1 MTNSEQFQSG
11 YQCGY
16 VAIIGR
22 PNVGKSTLLN
32 RIIGQKICITSH
44 KPQTTRHRI
53 LGIKTTRT
61 AQAIYVDTPGLH
73 LNEER
78 EMNRYMNRTASSTL
92 HDVDV
97 VIFVVERLVW
107 NKEDQYV
114 MEKIKRSAV
123 PVILVINKID
133 LIADKSKLLPH
144 IGKLS
149 KKLDVVQVIP
159 LSAKKEEG
167 TTLLEEKV
175 LEMLPQQPHGFFPE
189 GQFTDKSERFIAAE
203 IIREKLMR
211 QLNQELPYALTVE
224 IEKFETAENLLRI
237 NGLIWV
243 ERKGQKKVIIGK
255 EGDQLKTIGQQARVD
270 MERFFDKKVYLELW
284 VKVREG
290 WSNDARALRSLG
302 YNDEI

>member
-1 MTNSEQFQSG
+1 MTNSEKF
-11 YQCGY
+11 QCGY

-53 LGIKTTRT
+53 LGIKTTKS

-78 EMNRYMNRTASSTL
+78 EMNRYMNRAASNTI

-97 VIFVVERLVW
+97 IVFVVERLVW
-107 NKEDQYV
+107 NKEDHYV

-133 LIADKSKLLPH
+133 LIADKTKLLPH
-144 IGKLS
+144 IDKLS

-159 LSAKKEEG
+159 LSAKREEG
-167 TTLLEEKV
+167 SALLEEKV
-175 LEMLPQQPHGFFPE
+175 LELLPQQSHAFFPE

-255 EGDQLKTIGQQARVD
+255 EGNQLKTIGQQARVD
-270 MERFFDKKVYLELW
+270 MEQFFNKKVYLELW

-290 WSNDARALRSLG
+290 WSNDTRALQSLG
-302 YNDEI
+302 YKD

>member
-1 MTNSEQFQSG
+1 MTNSEKF
-11 YQCGY
+11 QCGY

-53 LGIKTTRT
+53 LGIKTTKS

-78 EMNRYMNRTASSTL
+78 EMNRYMNRAASSTI

-97 VIFVVERLVW
+97 IVFVVERLVW

-133 LIADKSKLLPH
+133 LIADKTKLLPH
-144 IGKLS
+144 IDKLS

-159 LSAKKEEG
+159 LSARKEEG
-167 TTLLEEKV
+167 SALLEEKV
-175 LEMLPQQPHGFFPE
+175 LEILPRRSHAFFPE

-224 IEKFETAENLLRI
+224 IEKFETTDNLLRI

-255 EGDQLKTIGQQARVD
+255 EGDQLKMIGQQARVD
-270 MERFFDKKVYLELW
+270 MEQFFNKKVYLELW

-290 WSNDARALRSLG
+290 WSNDARALQSLG
-302 YNDEI
+302 YKDGI

>member
-1 MTNSEQFQSG
+1 MTNNKEF
-11 YQCGY
+11 QCGY

-53 LGIKTTRT
+53 LGIKTSEN
-61 AQAIYVDTPGLH
+61 AQVIYVDTPGLH
-73 LNEER
+73 LNEEK
-78 EMNRYMNRTASSTL
+78 EMNRYMNRAASSTI

-97 VIFVVERLVW
+97 IIFMVERLVW

-114 MEKIKRSAV
+114 LEKIKHSDV

-133 LIADKSKLLPH
+133 LITEKLKLLPH
-144 IGKLS
+144 IDKLS
-149 KKLDVVQVIP
+149 KMLDVVQVIP
-159 LSAKKEEG
+159 LSARKEEE
-167 TTLLEEKV
+167 TALLEEKV
-175 LEMLPQQPHGFFPE
+175 LELLPQQSHAFFPQ

-224 IEKFETAENLLRI
+224 IEKFEKDDKLIRI
-237 NGLIWV
+237 CGLVWV

-255 EGDQLKTIGQQARVD
+255 EGSQLKTIGQQARVD
-270 MERFFDKKVYLELW
+270 MEVFFNTKVFLEIW

-302 YNDEI
+302 YSDE

>member
-1 MTNSEQFQSG
+1 MTNSEKF
-11 YQCGY
+11 QCGY

-32 RIIGQKICITSH
+32 KIIGQKICITSH

-53 LGIKTTRT
+53 LGIKTTEN
-61 AQAIYVDTPGLH
+61 AQAVYVDTPGLH

-78 EMNRYMNRTASSTL
+78 EMNRYMNRTASSTI

-97 VIFVVERLVW
+97 IIFVVERLVW

-114 MEKIKRSAV
+114 MEKVKRSGL

-144 IGKLS
+144 IDKLS

-159 LSAKKEEG
+159 LSAKKEQG
-167 TTLLEEKV
+167 AALLEEKV
-175 LEMLPQQPHGFFPE
+175 LELLPQSHAFFPE
-189 GQFTDKSERFIAAE
+189 EQLTDKSERFIAAE

-224 IEKFETAENLLRI
+224 IEKFETVDQILRI

-255 EGDQLKTIGQQARVD
+255 EGEQLKTIGQQARVD
-270 MERFFDKKVYLELW
+270 MEQFFSKKVYLELW

-302 YNDEI
+302 YSDEM